1 MHHGLVFVRKG
12 PRAFKHHVH
21 VKFAPRNFLG
31 ITGREHTDT
40 VAVDGH
46 PVRAFGLYF
55 RGKAPMHRVVAQ
67 QVRIDFIVTRG
78 IHRHNLKVTALS
90 VLEVSTQHI
99 AADTSETVDR
109 YTNRHLS

>member
-1 MHHGLVFVRKG
+1 
-12 PRAFKHHVH
+12 
-21 VKFAPRNFLG
+21 
-31 ITGREHTDT
+31 
-40 VAVDGH
+40 
-46 PVRAFGLYF
+46 
-55 RGKAPMHRVVAQ
+55 MHRVVAQ

-90 VLEVSTQHI
+90 VLVVSTQHI